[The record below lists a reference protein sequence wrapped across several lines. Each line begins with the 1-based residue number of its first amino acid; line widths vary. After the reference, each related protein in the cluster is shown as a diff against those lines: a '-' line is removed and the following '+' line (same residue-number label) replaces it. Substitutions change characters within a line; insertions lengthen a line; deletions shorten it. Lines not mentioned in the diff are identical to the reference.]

1 MMCLIKWKTEASK
14 KGIVK
19 GESRG
24 ENKMALLVKKLL
36 DQNRIDDVKRA
47 SEDEKNRAEL
57 MKELGINWKFTND
70 VPSPLPTPCNFGTR
84 SGCYQEPPQ
93 VIA

>member
-1 MMCLIKWKTEASK
+1 MCDVLDKVESRGIA

-19 GESRG
+19 GKSRG

-47 SEDEKNRAEL
+47 SEDEKEPRGIDERVWNSL
-57 MKELGINWKFTND
+57 M
-70 VPSPLPTPCNFGTR
+70 
-84 SGCYQEPPQ
+84 
-93 VIA
+93 

>member
-1 MMCLIKWKTEASK
+1 MCDVLDKVENRGIK

-24 ENKMALLVKKLL
+24 ENKMALRLL

-47 SEDEKNRAEL
+47 SEDEKSRAEL
-57 MKELGINWKFTND
+57 MKELGIN
-70 VPSPLPTPCNFGTR
+70 
-84 SGCYQEPPQ
+84 
-93 VIA
+93 

>member
-1 MMCLIKWKTEASK
+1 MCDVLDKAEDG
-14 KGIVK
+14 GIAK

-47 SEDEKNRAEL
+47 SEDEKSRAEL
-57 MKELGINWKFTND
+57 MKELGIN
-70 VPSPLPTPCNFGTR
+70 
-84 SGCYQEPPQ
+84 
-93 VIA
+93 